1 MKLTISKKLG
11 AGFGTLIVIIAALSA
26 VLYIQISDTNKLT
39 HNVLEQNVP
48 SVEHAIH
55 TQAEIHHSL
64 SMHRGYMILGL
75 KPLADARTKAW
86 EKIDKHTAA
95 LEELSAHW
103 EDQETI
109 EAFAEFKIVMADF
122 KKAQDEVIRVAHTPE
137 DNLAQTKFFNDAMPH
152 GKAMEKALDQILKI
166 EHDLEANKERKKLVE
181 YLAEAKS
188 QLLHVEQSITGFLV
202 SGTDEQRAVIDND
215 VASCQKSADRLK
227 TMTGLFNE
235 AQKEEFDK
243 YIAEREQFL
252 AKATEVVA
260 IRSSDDWCK
269 SEHTCLTQVTP
280 LSSKADELLSTIIH
294 NEEDAEHQAAADLTD
309 KSDNMIT
316 VTLTAAAIGIGLGL
330 FIAIFLSRQIT
341 KSLNR
346 LIDRVK
352 DIAQGEGDLTKRIDV
367 NSKDEIGE
375 LGKWFN
381 AFVTKI
387 HDVVA
392 EVTDASTEVAAASTE
407 IAASAEQIAA
417 GASEQSQQ
425 ITQVSSAV
433 EEMSASVVEVA
444 RKSADAANSA
454 NESGRIATDGGTVVT
469 DTITG
474 MRSINDAV
482 SSSAASVQELGN
494 RGEQIGEV
502 ITVINDIADQTNLL
516 ALNAAIEAA
525 RAGEHGRGFAVVADE
540 VRKLADRTTKATE
553 EIAGSIQAIQDETTI
568 AVDKMNAGTEE
579 VTTGVEKAEQAGEAL
594 KQIVASAQ
602 DVSAMVQSI
611 AAAAEEQSA
620 ASEQVSRNIEQIA
633 SVTRET
639 SEGTNQAAAAATQLS
654 QRAEKLQQLVG
665 QFKTKSQVN
674 TR

>member
-1 MKLTISKKLG
+1 MRLTISKKLG
-11 AGFGTLIVIIAALSA
+11 AGFGILIIIIAALST
-26 VLYIQISDTNKLT
+26 VLYVQITDTNKLT
-39 HNVLEQNVP
+39 HHVLEQNVP

-75 KPLADARTKAW
+75 EPLAEARVKAW
-86 EKIDKHTAA
+86 KKIDKHIAA
-95 LEELSAHW
+95 LDELAHHW
-103 EDQETI
+103 KDQETI
-109 EAFAEFKIVMADF
+109 DAFGKFKAVMVEF
-122 KKAQDEVIRVAHTPE
+122 KKAQDEVVAVAHTPE
-137 DNLAQTKFFNDAMPH
+137 DNRAQVTFFNEAMPH
-152 GKAMEKALDQILKI
+152 GKAMEKALNAMLEI
-166 EHDLEANKERKKLVE
+166 EHELEATAERKHLVE
-181 YLAEAKS
+181 YIANAKS
-188 QLLHVEQSITGFLV
+188 HLLHVEQAITAFLV
-202 SGTDEQRAVIDND
+202 NGTDEQLASIDAY
-215 VASCQKSADRLK
+215 VASCETSVELLK
-227 TMTGLFNE
+227 TKATMFNE
-235 AQKEEFDK
+235 KQNKEFKK
-243 YIAEREQFL
+243 YIDERDQFL
-252 AKATEVVA
+252 VKAKEVIA

-269 SEHTCLTQVTP
+269 SEYLCQSQVTP
-280 LSSKADELLSTIIH
+280 LSNEADDLLSTIIH
-294 NEEDAEHQAAADLTD
+294 HEEEAEHKAAADLTA
-309 KSDNMIT
+309 KSDKMISLT
-316 VTLTAAAIGIGLGL
+316 VTSAIVGVGLGL

-341 KSLNR
+341 RSLNR

-367 NSKDEIGE
+367 KSKDEIGD
-375 LGKWFN
+375 LAKWFN

-387 HDVVA
+387 HDVIA
-392 EVTDASTEVAAASTE
+392 EVAGAASEVAAASTE

-454 NESGRIATDGGTVVT
+454 NESGRIATEGGDVVS

-482 SSSAASVQELGN
+482 SSSADSVQELGK

-553 EIAGSIQAIQDETTI
+553 EIAGSIQAIQNETTT
-568 AVDKMNAGTEE
+568 AVEKMNAGTEQ
-579 VTTGVEKAEQAGEAL
+579 VTSGVEKAEQAGDAL

-602 DVSAMVQSI
+602 DVSTMVQSI

-620 ASEQVSRNIEQIA
+620 ASEEVSRNIEQIA
-633 SVTRET
+633 SVTRQT
-639 SEGTNQAAAAATQLS
+639 SEGTNQAAAASTQLS
-654 QRAEKLQQLVG
+654 QRAETLQQLVG
-665 QFKTKSQVN
+665 QFKTE
-674 TR
+674 RG